1 MGRLMKRSF
10 ARGRF
15 AGWAGVLAVLAA
27 FGLGACSSSG
37 GSQDGASGQ
46 TSGAAS
52 AVNSLA
58 ALLPTR
64 IAKSGTLVVGIDK
77 AGSSSME
84 TTSGSDIVGLDP
96 DLIKAVGKELGVDVK
111 IRPASFDSLIAG
123 VQAGRYDITIA
134 GMADTKEREQ
144 SVSFVDYLNVG
155 VAVVVK
161 KGNPAHIHGADDLC
175 GRNVAVETGGYPQA
189 VLVPALSAKCTKAGM
204 PALHGRTFGDN
215 SSGVLAVQSGRAD
228 CLYSDAATSAYL
240 LKTTSEQFEQ
250 AGQSQTLAR
259 AGIAFPKTD
268 TQLGSAIESAVQE
281 LMTSGQYAAMAKR
294 WGLTGVTIPKAE
306 TNHALL

>member
-1 MGRLMKRSF
+1 MKRSF
-10 ARGRF
+10 ARARF
-15 AGWAGVLAVLAA
+15 AGSAGVLAVLAA

-37 GSQDGASGQ
+37 GSQGGAPGQ

-58 ALLPTR
+58 ALLPAS
-64 IAKSGTLVVGIDK
+64 IAKAGTLIVGIDK

-84 TTSGSDIVGLDP
+84 TTSGSEIVGFDP
-96 DLIKAVGKELGVDVK
+96 DLIMAVGNELGVDVE

-123 VQAGRYDITIA
+123 VQAGRFDLTIA

-155 VAVVVK
+155 VAVMVK
-161 KGNPAHIHGADDLC
+161 KGNPADIHGADDLC
-175 GRNVAVETGGYPQA
+175 GKTVAVETGGYPQA
-189 VLVPALSAKCTKAGM
+189 VLVPALSATCKKAGK
-204 PALHGRTFGDN
+204 PALHGLSFGDN

-240 LKTTSEQFEQ
+240 LKTTSNEFEQ

-259 AGIAFPKTD
+259 AGIAFAKTD
-268 TQLGSAIESAVQE
+268 TQLGSAIEAAVQQ
-281 LMTSGQYAAMAKR
+281 LMTSGQYATIAKR